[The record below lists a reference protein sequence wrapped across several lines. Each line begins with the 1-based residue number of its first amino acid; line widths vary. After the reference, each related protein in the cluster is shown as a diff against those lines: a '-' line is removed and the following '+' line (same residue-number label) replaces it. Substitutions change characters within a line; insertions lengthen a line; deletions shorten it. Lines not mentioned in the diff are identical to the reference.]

1 MVCTKIFPGL
11 VRGLVIL
18 IINVVFEKNDNEV
31 VVAAVWHSPAL
42 LIASAFA
49 HQSDDVEAKIVE
61 ENEAVP
67 ADLEA
72 SPKQATHTFARSKDG
87 VSDALEV
94 VEEHDEK
101 ENAEVPSPR
110 NNAAGMQSSPTA
122 TACYCMHTG
131 SAVPTHR
138 ETENNEENDEADE
151 EASVAV

>member
-1 MVCTKIFPGL
+1 MVCNIFPGL
-11 VRGLVIL
+11 VRGLVI
-18 IINVVFEKNDNEV
+18 IIVDVGFEKNEIKV
-31 VVAAVWHSPAL
+31 VEAAVWHSPAL

-61 ENEAVP
+61 ENEA
-67 ADLEA
+67 

-87 VSDALEV
+87 VDDALEV
-94 VEEHDEK
+94 VEEHGDK

-110 NNAAGMQSSPTA
+110 NDAAGMQSSPTA
-122 TACYCMHTG
+122 AACHCMHTG